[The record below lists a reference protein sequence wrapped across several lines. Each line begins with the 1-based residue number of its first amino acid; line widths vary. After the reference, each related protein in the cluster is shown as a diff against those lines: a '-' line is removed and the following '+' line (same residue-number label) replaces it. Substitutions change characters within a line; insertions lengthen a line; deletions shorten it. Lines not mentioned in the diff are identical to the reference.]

1 MGETIGIPYRNRY
14 EKVLLFVLLHA
25 TIMQNKM
32 LNRHDNLQGDMMS
45 TTTREMNNSTVQKQ
59 MKKLVEH
66 YEFSLTELSHILK
79 INTNTL
85 RDGFN
90 NPNVLIE
97 QEQKNIDRF
106 TFHIRL
112 INLMLE
118 QDENPRRTSRW
129 FFENLDD
136 NYTCTPRDIY
146 VQQGFIAL
154 RDLLQAEDKTV
165 YLNEHH
171 PEYKE
176 LNKFKPVIAEDGEYS
191 IQSI

>member
-1 MGETIGIPYRNRY
+1 
-14 EKVLLFVLLHA
+14 
-25 TIMQNKM
+25 MQNKM
-32 LNRHDNLQGDMMS
+32 LNLHDNLQGDMMS
-45 TTTREMNNSTVQKQ
+45 TTTSETNNTTVQKQ
-59 MKKLVEH
+59 MKKLVEL

-79 INTNTL
+79 INTSTL
-85 RDGFN
+85 RDGFSD
-90 NPNVLIE
+90 PNVLIE

-146 VQQGFIAL
+146 IQHGFIAL